1 MGFYAPAQIVR
12 DARAHGVQLR
22 PICVNASYWDNVM
35 EPDGPG
41 GLALRL
47 GFRQIQAMREEDVAW
62 LTAARGNGYQDV
74 EAVWRKAGV
83 SPKMIQAL
91 AEADA
96 FHSLGLSRREALWAA
111 KALTAERPLP
121 LFAQDLEGESIAED
135 PAYLPQM
142 TEGEEV
148 VEDYVSM
155 RLTLRAHPVALIRHR
170 LTPGM
175 GQSPAAP
182 TVLGASEDQKPDLIV
197 KHRPAHSDSHLRL
210 VR

>member
-1 MGFYAPAQIVR
+1 
-12 DARAHGVQLR
+12 
-22 PICVNASYWDNVM
+22 
-35 EPDGPG
+35 
-41 GLALRL
+41 LALRL

-148 VEDYVSM
+148 VEDYVST

>member
-1 MGFYAPAQIVR
+1 
-12 DARAHGVQLR
+12 
-22 PICVNASYWDNVM
+22 
-35 EPDGPG
+35 
-41 GLALRL
+41 
-47 GFRQIQAMREEDVAW
+47 
-62 LTAARGNGYQDV
+62 
-74 EAVWRKAGV
+74 
-83 SPKMIQAL
+83 MIQAL

-111 KALTAERPLP
+111 KAITAERPLP
-121 LFAQDLEGESIAED
+121 LFAQDLEGENIAED

-142 TEGEEV
+142 TKGEEV

-182 TVLGASEDQKPDLIV
+182 TVLGASEDQKPNLIM
-197 KHRPAHSDSHLRL
+197 KHRPIHSDSKLRL